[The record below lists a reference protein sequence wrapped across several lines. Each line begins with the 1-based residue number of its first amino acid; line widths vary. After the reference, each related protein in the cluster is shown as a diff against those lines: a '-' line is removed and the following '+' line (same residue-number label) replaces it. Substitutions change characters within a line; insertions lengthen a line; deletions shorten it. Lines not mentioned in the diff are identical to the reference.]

1 MNSKQ
6 LIASLPPRASE
17 AGMIAMAEEILL
29 LERTKQGAQD
39 IIERLQILADA
50 IQIYSDLREVTRK
63 DLAQSILNEEITV

>member
-29 LERTKQGAQD
+29 LERTKYGAQD